1 MEVTMP
7 VLSAPES
14 PTHQVGDTSFTSL
27 ATPSRGTRRTSV
39 WLLELAAGA
48 RPTTHLITEEEVFVV
63 LDGTADVEL
72 AGRPSKAT
80 TGDAIVVPAG
90 VPFALGNVGPGVCR
104 LVCCQPVGGQAQLLN
119 GEPFTPPWAL

>member
-1 MEVTMP
+1 MP
-7 VLSAPES
+7 VLAAPES

-27 ATPSRGTRRTSV
+27 ATPSRGTSRTSV
-39 WLLELAAGA
+39 WLLELPAGA

-63 LDGTADVEL
+63 LEGTAEVEL
-72 AGRPSKAT
+72 AGRPSTAT

-90 VPFALGNVGPGVCR
+90 VPFALGNAGPDVCR
-104 LVCCQPVGGQAQLLN
+104 LVCCQPVGGQAQLPD